1 MPVGTHFRA
10 NLPRSYVRDN
20 CLGYHIAGSDWGRTR
35 IAFLVGLLG
44 SPDQEI
50 RRKESEH
57 STITKDTDSQFLYVS
72 FASLRTGPV
81 GLYFVRFL
89 SVGNRP
95 ASLSPCRHNRFNFFH
110 MFGRASR
117 SPGLRFP
124 PVALSL
130 SPPDQS
136 FFYALDS
143 PATSTQS
150 SLGNLLPDSALVRL
164 VSRNSRNQLAELPGY
179 PSKGAGGI
187 PAPFRDSSIPT
198 SSFNQPSPEIRSPLK
213 AKRRT
218 LGRRSPPT
226 LPIQSPPD
234 SPISVEPEE
243 SSPSGNFMLRL
254 HTPEPPTGNRRRSRP
269 YVQSRADPSTSAN
282 SGFLQ
287 SPSQEFH
294 TCDEQ
299 SPGVGLGPPSP
310 ASPFAPP
317 VHHLLA
323 NIATDVKSLS
333 TSLFVNAGGGS
344 PFFAPTP
351 ENQSLCVPRQGTTN
365 CTEDSL
371 GRRSPTVF
379 VSSSTSA
386 MAGVKLVPFSASARA
401 SVVSESPSYSSEYA
415 YQGGASPTMPYELE
429 EYYQCVGTDA
439 IPPGFV
445 KSESPG
451 YLDGHWPA
459 SGSSLDG
466 VSYVVGSNPESS
478 ITEVGRTPDFC
489 APGVLFSIP
498 EEDTQAESSGSRSR
512 SDQSLSCNGSARASA
527 SGSLP
532 LISSSCAVSFVS
544 TPAPPRHVN
553 HSTPGASGTGRSTST
568 GTGSLPMTSMV
579 AWTALQGAGTSN
591 TSPHNVNT
599 LRIGAREN
607 CPGSG
612 DLNDGPEI
620 SGVCMN
626 GLYEELEEWGCEWV
640 LQNQPQKSGP
650 SAERT

>member
-1 MPVGTHFRA
+1 MFT
-10 NLPRSYVRDN
+10 L
-20 CLGYHIAGSDWGRTR
+20 
-35 IAFLVGLLG
+35 
-44 SPDQEI
+44 
-50 RRKESEH
+50 
-57 STITKDTDSQFLYVS
+57 
-72 FASLRTGPV
+72 
-81 GLYFVRFL
+81 
-89 SVGNRP
+89 
-95 ASLSPCRHNRFNFFH
+95 FH
-110 MFGRASR
+110 RFGRASR

-143 PATSTQS
+143 PATSTQT

-187 PAPFRDSSIPT
+187 QTPFRDSGIPT
-198 SSFNQPSPEIRSPLK
+198 SSSDRPSPEVRNPPK
-213 AKRRT
+213 ARRRT
-218 LGRRSPPT
+218 LGRRTPPS
-226 LPIQSPPD
+226 LLIQSSPD
-234 SPISVEPEE
+234 SPTSVESEE
-243 SSPSGNFMLRL
+243 SSPSGNLMLHL
-254 HTPEPPTGNRRRSRP
+254 HTPELPTGNRRRSRP
-269 YVQSRADPSTSAN
+269 YVQSRADPSTFAN

-299 SPGVGLGPPSP
+299 SPGAGLGPPSP

-323 NIATDVKSLS
+323 NIAVDGKSLS
-333 TSLFVNAGGGS
+333 PSLFVNPGGGS

-351 ENQSLCVPRQGTTN
+351 ENQSLCVPRQGSTS

-371 GRRSPTVF
+371 GERSPTVF
-379 VSSSTSA
+379 VSSSTNA

-415 YQGGASPTMPYELE
+415 YQGAASPTVPYELE
-429 EYYQCVGTDA
+429 EYYHYVGTDA
-439 IPPGFV
+439 IPPGFD
-445 KSESPG
+445 KSESLG
-451 YLDGHWPA
+451 YLDGHWHTSDSPSDVISCA
-459 SGSSLDG
+459 GG
-466 VSYVVGSNPESS
+466 GGPESS
-478 ITEVGRTPDFC
+478 ITEVGRTPSFC
-489 APGVLFSIP
+489 VPGVLFSIP
-498 EEDTQAESSGSRSR
+498 EEDTQAELSGSRPR
-512 SDQSLSCNGSARASA
+512 SDQSLSCNGSGGVSA

-532 LISSSCAVSFVS
+532 LISSSCALSFVS
-544 TPAPPRHVN
+544 TPAPLRHVN
-553 HSTPGASGTGRSTST
+553 RSTPGASSNGRSSLT
-568 GTGSLPMTSMV
+568 GTGSLPMTNIA
-579 AWTALQGAGTSN
+579 AWTTLQGVGTSN
-591 TSPHNVNT
+591 PSPSSVNT
-599 LRIGAREN
+599 LRVGAREN

-612 DLNDGPEI
+612 DLNDGPEV

-640 LQNQPQKSGP
+640 LQNQPPKFGP